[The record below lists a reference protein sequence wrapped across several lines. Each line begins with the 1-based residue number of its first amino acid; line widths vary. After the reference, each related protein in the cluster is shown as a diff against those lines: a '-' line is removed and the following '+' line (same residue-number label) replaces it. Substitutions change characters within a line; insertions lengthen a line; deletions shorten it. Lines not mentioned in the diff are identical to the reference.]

1 MIKSVEVVNYLG
13 ESLTIE
19 LGRPGVSGLLIK
31 QIEGL
36 QPYRANINT
45 TKFAPTTRLS
55 GGDAYNSASIEK
67 RNIVIDFEF
76 DDYFDS
82 IETIRQRT
90 YRYFPV
96 GRMLTFYVLTDN
108 RHVKITGY
116 VEFNEATMFS
126 KSCGTRVSIICP
138 NPYFY
143 SASINSLVNTNFSG
157 VENTFIF
164 PFTNDSL
171 TEKELVFGIIHAQT
185 ENLIQY
191 FGDVETGLIIYMHA
205 LGTIENIKIY
215 NTITRELMG
224 INTDLLALLL
234 EGGII
239 TGDDIIIN
247 TTLGAKSITLIR
259 EGVYYNILN
268 AKDGVDWL
276 TLVKGDNLFAF
287 TADAGISFLQIR
299 IENLIVYEGV

>member
-13 ESLTIE
+13 ESLTME
-19 LGRPGVSGLLIK
+19 LGRPGLSGLLIK
-31 QIEGL
+31 EIEGL

-67 RNIVIDFEF
+67 RNIVIDIKF
-76 DDYFDS
+76 DDYMES

-90 YRYFPV
+90 YKYFPV
-96 GRMLTFYVLTDN
+96 GRMLTLYILTDN
-108 RHVKITGY
+108 RYVKITGY
-116 VEFNEATMFS
+116 VEFNEAAIFS

-138 NPYFY
+138 NPYLY
-143 SASINSLVNTNFSG
+143 SASMNSLVNTTFSG
-157 VENTFIF
+157 IEPAFIF
-164 PFTNDSL
+164 PFSNASL
-171 TEKELVFGIIHAQT
+171 TEKELVFGTIYAKT
-185 ENLIQY
+185 ENVIEYL
-191 FGDVETGLIIYMHA
+191 GDVETGLIVYMHA
-205 LGTIENIKIY
+205 LGTVENLKIY

-224 INTDLLALLL
+224 VNTDLLSLLL

-239 TGDDIIIN
+239 AGDDIIIN
-247 TTLGAKSITLIR
+247 TTLGSKSITLIR
-259 EGVYYNILN
+259 EGIYYNILN
-268 AKDGVDWL
+268 AKEGVDWL

-287 TADAGISFLQIR
+287 TADSGLSFVQLR